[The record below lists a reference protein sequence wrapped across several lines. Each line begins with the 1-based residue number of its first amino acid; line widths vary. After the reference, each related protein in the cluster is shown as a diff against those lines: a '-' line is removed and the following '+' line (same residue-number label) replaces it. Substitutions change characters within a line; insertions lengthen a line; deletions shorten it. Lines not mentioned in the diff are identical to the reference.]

1 MLFQSRFHERI
12 RSGEIRCTVRIW
24 QRPHV
29 KVGGR
34 YRLGSGAVVVD
45 RIYETRLDDITPTL
59 AGRCGFPSLAD
70 LLKTAKHGAGERV
83 FIIDFHYDDS
93 TSIPLPAATRVLSA
107 EDVAQLIERLDAMD
121 RRAKHGAWTLA
132 TLRAIEARP
141 GVLAAKLAH
150 GLGRPR
156 DEFKRDV
163 RKLKKLG
170 LTFSLEVGYLL
181 TPKGEAL
188 VARLS
193 EGSRAEGGRLRKAAR
208 R

>member
-1 MLFQSRFHERI
+1 MLFKTRFHEGI

-34 YRLGSGAVVVD
+34 YALGTGAVVVD
-45 RIYETRLDDITPTL
+45 RIHETRLDDITSVL
-59 AGRCGFPSLAD
+59 ARKCGFNSLVD

-83 FIIDFHYDDS
+83 FVIDFHYDGKS
-93 TSIPLPAATRVLSA
+93 ARPKPATAVVSVEELVTL
-107 EDVAQLIERLDAMD
+107 AQRLDAMD
-121 RRAKHGAWTLA
+121 RRAKNGAWTQA

-141 GVLAAKLAH
+141 GVLAAKLARA
-150 GLGRPR
+150 LGRPR

-163 RKLKKLG
+163 RKLKNLG
-170 LTFSLEVGYLL
+170 LTFGLEVGYRL

-188 VARLS
+188 LARKVGRS
-193 EGSRAEGGRLRKAAR
+193 E
-208 R
+208 